1 MPKAM
6 QNDNA
11 HDRLRQAVAIL
22 APELEEFSS
31 RIRKLINLDLL
42 DLARTQPETFAT
54 ALSEVNPDTLS
65 SYEAAKRLL
74 DDFLKIRHRAP
85 G

>member
-6 QNDNA
+6 QTDNA

-31 RIRKLINLDLL
+31 RIRSLLKPDLL
-42 DLARTQPETFAT
+42 DLARTRPETF
-54 ALSEVNPDTLS
+54 
-65 SYEAAKRLL
+65 
-74 DDFLKIRHRAP
+74 
-85 G
+85 